1 MAAGPGDRGCG
12 RLMRRLAAM
21 LALAGIGAAP
31 AAAAPGPE
39 STAGPAAVEIA
50 GSREDPD
57 RLEGHR
63 SASSPPPS
71 AYRPRFGRKADG
83 DPVDGNVGVFSLALP
98 EIIDRVGVRHA
109 TAVGDTFGDL
119 TQQAAYI
126 DFRLPWYFVT
136 AGGLHISP
144 RLTLEGGRFENG
156 GDDRL
161 FASLGPAVRLSNP
174 RWRLPLVLDAGI
186 SPTFIDGSEYDGRE
200 FGTSI
205 NFTSHLALGLE
216 LGERNR
222 YRIDL
227 RFQHIS
233 NGGLNDD
240 NPGVNMFGIGFSV
253 GSR

>member
-1 MAAGPGDRGCG
+1 MAAGPGSRSYG
-12 RLMRRLAAM
+12 RVMPLLAAL
-21 LALAGIGAAP
+21 LALVGSAAAP
-31 AAAAPGPE
+31 VAAAPGPAPADE
-39 STAGPAAVEIA
+39 PAAAEA
-50 GSREDPD
+50 ERSGNESD
-57 RLEGHR
+57 RLETRG
-63 SASSPPPS
+63 STASPPPS
-71 AYRPRFGRKADG
+71 AYRPRFGRGTDG
-83 DPVDGNVGVFSLALP
+83 DPGDDNVGLFSLGLP

-109 TAVGDTFGDL
+109 FATGGTFDDL
-119 TQQAAYI
+119 TQQAAFI
-126 DFRLPWYFVT
+126 DFRLPWHFVT

-174 RWRLPLVLDAGI
+174 RWRLPLVVDAGV

-200 FGTSI
+200 FGTSV

-216 LGERNR
+216 FGERNR
-222 YRIDL
+222 YRLDL

-240 NPGVNMFGIGFSV
+240 NPGVNMLGLGFSV